1 MCVLLPCLPAQCA
14 AQQAVVTYTCHGSGC
29 VHALSPTMQGVL
41 PFTLVCYSN
50 AGQQQD
56 LGLCL
61 HTHPAAA
68 SMALCCCSRQGAPV
82 HSLCLGAH
90 TSPQPPEQ
98 LFPPSLCPVSPPPAL
113 PCYVGPW
120 LQPTICCATQ
130 GITVSSSCMSPH
142 TQGPQC
148 VCRTMHHPCSCMQ
161 QVRHALPAARH
172 TTLHDQCNCHQ
183 QPECCGVWVVGT
195 ERQSQLPMG
204 VGLIPLQV
212 ISRFSTAWPW
222 VPYLPAC
229 HPTPM
234 SPHPPPTSTR
244 CCTRPSSPPTFL
256 TTGRRHCA
264 EVFPGAV
271 FPAHAQREHQHR
283 PLLQV

>member
-61 HTHPAAA
+61 RTHPAAA

-130 GITVSSSCMSPH
+130 GITVSSSCMSPYTH
-142 TQGPQC
+142 RALG
-148 VCRTMHHPCSCMQ
+148 VCAAPCTTHAAACNKCDMPCLQHGTPPCTISATATSSRSAVECGF
-161 QVRHALPAARH
+161 RHRAPV
-172 TTLHDQCNCHQ
+172 TTAYGCWTH
-183 QPECCGVWVVGT
+183 
-195 ERQSQLPMG
+195 
-204 VGLIPLQV
+204 
-212 ISRFSTAWPW
+212 STAG
-222 VPYLPAC
+222 
-229 HPTPM
+229 H
-234 SPHPPPTSTR
+234 
-244 CCTRPSSPPTFL
+244 
-256 TTGRRHCA
+256 
-264 EVFPGAV
+264 
-271 FPAHAQREHQHR
+271 
-283 PLLQV
+283 